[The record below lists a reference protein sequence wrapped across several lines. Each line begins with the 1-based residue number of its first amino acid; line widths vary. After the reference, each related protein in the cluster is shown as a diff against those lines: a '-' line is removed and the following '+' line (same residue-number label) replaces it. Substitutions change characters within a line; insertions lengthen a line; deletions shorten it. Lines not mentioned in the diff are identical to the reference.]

1 LRVAL
6 IADDL
11 TGAMDA
17 AAPFARRGARTRV
30 LPRPGTFDIG
40 RDGGYDVVAIN
51 TESRHL
57 SAPDAAVA
65 TLEAVRSLSASDPD
79 VVFKK
84 IDSTLRGQVATE
96 IHAAI
101 RSGVRERAC
110 IAPAVPAQDRIV
122 RGGGVIV
129 RGVPLADSEIARDA
143 RMPAPSEPLQVLLA
157 QAPEPIRSV
166 ILARDTALTVP
177 PVDIEAVVADC
188 ENDADF
194 DRLTADAAALRQW
207 LWVGAAGLG
216 NALAARLWPAATGS
230 AASPP
235 SRARCVLFV
244 IGSRTQRSTA
254 QVARLQACGRAH
266 VIPAPSGHV
275 DMAAAIAACGC
286 DAGGAVVMCAT
297 PGAESRSADAVA
309 RDLGLSAARLIAGK
323 DVDAVFVTGGDTASA
338 LLRAV
343 AVDAVDLAGE
353 FQPGI
358 AVASLAAGNRRVPLV
373 TKSGGFGADDVLI
386 QVLDYFSGVPQ

>member
-1 LRVAL
+1 MRVAL

-30 LPRPGTFDIG
+30 LPRPGTFDVA
-40 RDGGYDVVAIN
+40 RDGGIDVVAIN

-57 SAPDAAVA
+57 SGSDAAAA
-65 TLEAVRSLSASDPD
+65 TLDAVRSLAAARPE

-101 RSGVRERAC
+101 RAGVRPRAC

-122 RGGGVIV
+122 RDGGVIV
-129 RGVPLADSEIARDA
+129 RGVPLGESEIARDA
-143 RMPAPSEPLQVLLA
+143 RMPAPSDPLRVLLLR
-157 QAPEPIRSV
+157 APDPIRSAV
-166 ILARDTALTVP
+166 LPRDAALAAAPEDVGA
-177 PVDIEAVVADC
+177 IIADC
-188 ENDADF
+188 ESDADF
-194 DRLTADAAALRQW
+194 DRLTADAAALSQW

-216 NALAARLWPAATGS
+216 NALAARLWAEGRGTGG
-230 AASPP
+230 ASSP
-235 SRARCVLFV
+235 RARRVLFV
-244 IGSRTQRSTA
+244 IGSRTERSAA
-254 QVARLQACGRAH
+254 QVARLASTGRAQLIPAPAGRVDVAAAAAACGRGA
-266 VIPAPSGHV
+266 S
-275 DMAAAIAACGC
+275 
-286 DAGGAVVMCAT
+286 GAVVLCAQA
-297 PGAESRSADAVA
+297 GGESRAPDEVA
-309 RDLGLSAARLIAGK
+309 RDLGQAAAKLIADG

-338 LLRAV
+338 LLCAI

-358 AVASLAAGNRRVPLV
+358 AVASLADGARRVPLL
-373 TKSGGFGADDVLI
+373 TKSGGFGSDDVLI
-386 QVLDYFSGVPQ
+386 QILDYFSGAPQ